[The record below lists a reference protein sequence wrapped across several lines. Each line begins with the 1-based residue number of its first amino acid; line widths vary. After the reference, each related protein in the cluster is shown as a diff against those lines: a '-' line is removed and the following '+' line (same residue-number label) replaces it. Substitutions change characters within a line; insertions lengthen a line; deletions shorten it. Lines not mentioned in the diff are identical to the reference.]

1 AVRPADGRLG
11 AVAQQTAR
19 FERLAQRY
27 REALAGTDPAALA
40 LLERICLFRLG
51 VDADLLAQIFTGPG
65 KDDLSLTWPGCPPPR
80 LAPGWLSSRPCPS
93 WKRRSPARPAGGSDR
108 CALYEI
114 LAQFGAEISSG
125 IPLFSGYVSGMPR
138 PNGARR
144 QAAPPCRGLRPHD
157 TPALPQDSSKNKVGV
172 RKAERAA

>member
-1 AVRPADGRLG
+1 FHALTVDLAGGYITHFADGRCAAASGWAGRELGPEPAVRPADDRLR

-51 VDADLLAQIFTGPG
+51 LDADLLAQIFTGPG
-65 KDDLSLTWPGCPPPR
+65 NDDLSLTWPGCPPPR
-80 LAPGWLSSRPCPS
+80 FAPGWISSWPCAC

-125 IPLFSGYVSGMPR
+125 IPLFSGYVS
-138 PNGARR
+138 
-144 QAAPPCRGLRPHD
+144 
-157 TPALPQDSSKNKVGV
+157 
-172 RKAERAA
+172 